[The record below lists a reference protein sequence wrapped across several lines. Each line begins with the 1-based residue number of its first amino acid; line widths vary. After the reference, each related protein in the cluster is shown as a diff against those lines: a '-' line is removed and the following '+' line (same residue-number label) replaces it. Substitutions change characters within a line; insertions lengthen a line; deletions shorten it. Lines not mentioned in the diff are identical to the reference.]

1 MKVEI
6 FFVFLYLYRK
16 KVVWI
21 VGFDW
26 GGRLVEVLFFVGFY
40 DIWGD
45 IEILGVDCG
54 KMGILL
60 GLVGFYFRGFKIKLV

>member
-1 MKVEI
+1 M
-6 FFVFLYLYRK
+6 
-16 KVVWI
+16 VWI

-26 GGRLVEVLFFVGFY
+26 GGRLVKVLILVGFY

-45 IEILGVDCG
+45 IGILGVDCG

-60 GLVGFYFRGFKIKLV
+60 GLVGFGLGA